1 MSKTN
6 VLIIVIVQICFIINS
21 ALGSA
26 ILVSLLLKIYLDSQN
41 KSIRLRAISISC
53 LYVIAVIFLFY
64 SQEYLFLLEYIDVA
78 NVIFALILVYFYND
92 LFIYNNIYSKSTF
105 LKNIVQAQLFLL
117 VNLDTLLIKRIK
129 FQKEIKKTKEE
140 LK

>member
-41 KSIRLRAISISC
+41 KSIRLRVISIAC
-53 LYVIAVIFLFY
+53 LYFIAVISLFY
-64 SQEYLFLLEYIDVA
+64 FQEYSFLLEYIDVV
-78 NVIFALILVYFYND
+78 NVIFALILVYFLND
-92 LFIYNNIYSKSTF
+92 LFIYNNIYLKSTF

-117 VNLDTLLIKRIK
+117 VNLDTLLFKRIK
-129 FQKEIKKTKEE
+129 LKEE
-140 LK
+140 FKKSEDIRK

>member
-41 KSIRLRAISISC
+41 KSIRLRAISITC

-78 NVIFALILVYFYND
+78 NVIFALILVYFFNV

-117 VNLDTLLIKRIK
+117 VNLDTLLFKRIK
-129 FQKEIKKTKEE
+129 LKEE
-140 LK
+140 FKKSEDIRK